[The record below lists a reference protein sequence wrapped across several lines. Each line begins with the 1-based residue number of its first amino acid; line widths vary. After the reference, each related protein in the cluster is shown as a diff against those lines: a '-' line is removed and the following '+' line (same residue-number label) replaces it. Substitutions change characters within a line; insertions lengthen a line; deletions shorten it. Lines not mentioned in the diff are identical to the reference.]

1 MKQKIVIEVPLHCA
15 KCKKKILAICTTA
28 DGVETVTLE
37 REGRDRVVI
46 KGEDVDAAR
55 VTQCLRE
62 KVTGYARLVSVAKDE
77 S

>member
-1 MKQKIVIEVPLHCA
+1 MI
-15 KCKKKILAICTTA
+15 
-28 DGVETVTLE
+28 GVETVTLE

>member
-1 MKQKIVIEVPLHCA
+1 MMQTIVIELPLHCA

-28 DGVETVTLE
+28 DGVTMVTLE

-55 VTQCLRE
+55 VTEHLRE
-62 KVTGYARLVSVAKDE
+62 KVTRHARLVSVTNDE
-77 S
+77 